1 MVKLGKSRGQLGLS
15 DEEFKEVE
23 REFRM
28 IHGFVF
34 ELFSEWIGALEVGM
48 RFKILKCYNFT
59 LKILPL
65 FIPVGVL
72 IILPFCMFLS
82 LAAWIF
88 SKVCNSILLF
98 DTSICTHKSRRIKT
112 LPRSFIGTAILMKW

>member
-34 ELFSEWIGALEVGM
+34 ELFSEWIGALEVVM

-72 IILPFCMFLS
+72 IILHVCMFLS

-88 SKVCNSILLF
+88 SKVCNSILNVIPQF
-98 DTSICTHKSRRIKT
+98 AHIKVE
-112 LPRSFIGTAILMKW
+112 G